1 MQSISVRH
9 FCSMA
14 IEPTEA
20 VIIWSASNS
29 NGQVYR
35 GTFGEVRTS
44 AEDWSFAE
52 VQSFGVENGVLC
64 INIE

>member
-1 MQSISVRH
+1 MQSISVRQ

-20 VIIWSASNS
+20 VIVWSSSNS

-35 GTFGEVRTS
+35 GTFGEAQTS
-44 AEDWSFAE
+44 DEDWSSAE
-52 VQSFGVENGVLC
+52 VQSFGVENGILC
-64 INIE
+64 INID